1 VTGDPTNDALL
12 TRYLLGELS
21 AEECSKVERD
31 CLDDDKIFEQ
41 LEAIEAEL
49 ADDYVRGALDR
60 RRRKQFEK
68 RVLNTQGGLALI
80 ESSKIMFGSEARR
93 RPLISPWKASMA
105 VAAALTFFVG
115 LGWFTLERHPPLKQV
130 ATSVTPKAAPI
141 SATPQ
146 PPSDVKPPF
155 IATFV
160 LISGSIRGEGETNEI
175 KIPPNAKTVRFRIDL
190 PSNEYRTYDASLN
203 RVEGQRLFVQ
213 NHLKP
218 RRSTLF
224 VELPASKLPSGTSIL
239 TLTANAEPVAKYVIR
254 VLPH

>member
-1 VTGDPTNDALL
+1 MTGDPTNDALL

-31 CLDDDKIFEQ
+31 CLDDDKFFEQ

-80 ESSKIMFGSEARR
+80 ESSNIMIGSDARR
-93 RPLISPWKASMA
+93 RPPISPWKASMA

-130 ATSVTPKAAPI
+130 ATSVAPKAAPV
-141 SATPQ
+141 SATPSGVKA
-146 PPSDVKPPF
+146 PP

-160 LISGSIRGEGETNEI
+160 LISGSVRGEGETNEI
-175 KIPPNAKTVRFRIDL
+175 KIPSNAKTVRFRIDL
-190 PSNEYRTYDASLN
+190 LSNEYRTYDASLN

>member
-93 RPLISPWKASMA
+93 RP
-105 VAAALTFFVG
+105 
-115 LGWFTLERHPPLKQV
+115 
-130 ATSVTPKAAPI
+130 PI
-141 SATPQ
+141 SAGTA
-146 PPSDVKPPF
+146 S
-155 IATFV
+155 
-160 LISGSIRGEGETNEI
+160 
-175 KIPPNAKTVRFRIDL
+175 
-190 PSNEYRTYDASLN
+190 RTRAWK
-203 RVEGQRLFVQ
+203 R
-213 NHLKP
+213 
-218 RRSTLF
+218 
-224 VELPASKLPSGTSIL
+224 
-239 TLTANAEPVAKYVIR
+239 
-254 VLPH
+254 